1 MQIKNLALNSI
12 LQDKTFPENQPGHAC
27 QWNSMPARYTANF
40 SIAAI
45 ICLKMA
51 HKEGREF

>member
-1 MQIKNLALNSI
+1 MQIKDMALNSI
-12 LQDKTFPENQPGHAC
+12 LQDKTFPENQPGHAG
-27 QWNSMPARYTANF
+27 QGFAANF

-51 HKEGREF
+51 HKGGREF